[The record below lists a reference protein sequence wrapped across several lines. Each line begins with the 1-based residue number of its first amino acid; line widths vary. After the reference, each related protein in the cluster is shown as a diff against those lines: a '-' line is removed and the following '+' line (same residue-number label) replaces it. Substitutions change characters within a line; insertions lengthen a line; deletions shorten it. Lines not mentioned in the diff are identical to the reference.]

1 MGDAKMRSIFLLLL
15 LLLGSCA
22 TQRQANTPPEVSPA
36 EKQEAQSQAAAQ
48 QHGRAGQSGTYR
60 PRFYPPAIYTLPTLL
75 PVRSQV
81 LPLHTFGQFSKPGHY
96 RPCPQCPAQPLVQ
109 TAYLLD
115 TLRLDSLNRELKV
128 ERLANVALRDRLQR
142 TEADRDY
149 WREMNRKKRWAII
162 AMIVFA
168 VLYILFKV
176 LAARVRES
184 EE

>member
-1 MGDAKMRSIFLLLL
+1 MGNAKMRSIFLLLL

-22 TQRQANTPPEVSPA
+22 TQRQANTPPEVSPE
-36 EKQEAQSQAAAQ
+36 EKQEAQSQHTAQ
-48 QHGRAGQSGTYR
+48 QKGRAGQGGVYR
-60 PRFYPPAIYTLPTLL
+60 PRFYPPAIYTLPALL
-75 PVRSQV
+75 PARSQV
-81 LPLHTFGQFSKPGHY
+81 QPLHTFGPFPRPAHY
-96 RPCPQCPAQPLVQ
+96 SPCPQCPTQPLVQ
-109 TAYLLD
+109 TVYLPD

-128 ERLANVALRDRLQR
+128 ERLANVALRDRLQS

-162 AMIVFA
+162 AMVIFA